1 MQRLVVGQLSQMTVA
16 QKIGSAIPDVTKPQ
30 LAITNSE
37 RRACRAHA
45 PALRVALPV
54 FKNGA
59 IGTLKRHH
67 QRIRN
72 WLLQR
77 KINLPHDL
85 DGKRARNLSC
95 RMSPHSVGNEE
106 QTAPA
111 CGGIVLG
118 WNDEGDRILIRL
130 SDTANIGQHRA
141 GDFNPTGVHGS
152 ERHGWA
158 PSSLRVLSR

>member
-1 MQRLVVGQLSQMTVA
+1 MQRLVVGQLSQMTLA
-16 QKIGSAIPDVTKPQ
+16 QKIGSAIPDVAKPQ

-45 PALRVALPV
+45 PAPV

-72 WLLQR
+72 RLLQR

-106 QTAPA
+106 
-111 CGGIVLG
+111 
-118 WNDEGDRILIRL
+118 
-130 SDTANIGQHRA
+130 
-141 GDFNPTGVHGS
+141 
-152 ERHGWA
+152 
-158 PSSLRVLSR
+158 